1 LAAVLFLVDKQ
12 DLVAQ
17 VVRCISKAG
26 GQPSAENKT
35 FAARDL
41 FKMFSNLI
49 CMSVRDFLM
58 TKPVAIKE
66 GEDVVQADEQ
76 TIVVDLLN

>member
-1 LAAVLFLVDKQ
+1 MTAVLFLVDKQ

-17 VVRCISKAG
+17 VVRRISKAG
-26 GQPSAENKT
+26 GQPSAEDKT
-35 FAARDL
+35 FAAMDL
-41 FKMFSNLI
+41 FKICSNLI

-76 TIVVDLLN
+76 TVAVDLLN